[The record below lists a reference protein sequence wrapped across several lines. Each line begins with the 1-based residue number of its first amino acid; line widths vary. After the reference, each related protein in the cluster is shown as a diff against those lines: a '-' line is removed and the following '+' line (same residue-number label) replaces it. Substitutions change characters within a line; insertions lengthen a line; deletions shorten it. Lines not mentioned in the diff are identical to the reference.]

1 MPDDFAP
8 GKNPTYSY
16 VKTTKARTLRTDFGD
31 GYSQRAGDGLN
42 AIGRSVDLEFSGL
55 TVSQANDIE
64 TFLTTKAGYTAFT
77 YTLPDE
83 ASAKK
88 WIATE
93 WRRSAQSNT
102 IRTITV
108 TLEQVFD
115 L

>member
-8 GKNPTYSY
+8 GKSPTYSY
-16 VKTTKARTLRTDFGD
+16 SKTTKTRTLRTDFGD

-42 AIGRSVDLEFSGL
+42 SIGRSVDLEFNGL
-55 TVSQANDIE
+55 TVSQANSIE
-64 TFLTTKAGYTAFT
+64 TFLEGTGGYEAFT

-88 WIATE
+88 WIAKE
-93 WRRSAQSNT
+93 WNRTAQSNT
-102 IRTITV
+102 IRTIHV